1 MIIYYERPGNYK
13 LKQISIWIVLYNRKY
28 LSFRRIIQAES
39 FAIAGY
45 LLLIFAT
52 PVNLL
57 FVLFFLI
64 FGFVN
69 RSRLKIC
76 VKAIGILSINIP
88 IAVLYAAI
96 GLYIFSDGN
105 W

>member
-1 MIIYYERPGNYK
+1 MKDREIINLSKSVFG
-13 LKQISIWIVLYNRKY
+13 LCFTIGSICLLGGLFKQ
-28 LSFRRIIQAES
+28 ES
-39 FAIAGY
+39 FAVAGY

>member
-1 MIIYYERPGNYK
+1 MKDREIINLSKSVFG
-13 LKQISIWIVLYNRKY
+13 LCFTIGSICLLGGLFKQ
-28 LSFRRIIQAES
+28 ES

>member
-1 MIIYYERPGNYK
+1 MKDREIINLSKSVFG
-13 LKQISIWIVLYNRKY
+13 LCFTIGSICLLGGLSKQ
-28 LSFRRIIQAES
+28 ES
-39 FAIAGY
+39 FAVAGY

>member
-1 MIIYYERPGNYK
+1 MKDQDIINLSKSVFG
-13 LKQISIWIVLYNRKY
+13 LCFTIGSICLLGGLFKQ
-28 LSFRRIIQAES
+28 EE

-52 PVNLL
+52 PINLL
-57 FVLFFLI
+57 LVLSLLI
-64 FGFVN
+64 GGLINKHRF
-69 RSRLKIC
+69 KTC

-88 IAVLYAAI
+88 IAVLYTVI
-96 GLYIFSDGN
+96 GLYSVSGGN